1 MATTSIAVAETPSVL
16 FLLRRA
22 DDALILGH
30 RLSEWCGHAP
40 MPEEDMALA
49 NIGLDLIGQARTLY
63 DAASAAEGAG
73 HGEDA
78 YAYLRD
84 APQFRNLLLAELPNG
99 DFARTIARQFLYS
112 AFADPYWRAMQ
123 GSADA
128 TLAAIAAKS
137 EKESAYHLRHTSEW
151 LVRLGDGT
159 AESHRRAQDALD
171 ALWPFTGEM
180 FETDEAD
187 RTQIAEGIAVDPA
200 TLRDGWETTLHTV
213 LARAGLTQP
222 TGTWMQTGG
231 RSGRHTEHLG
241 HLLTEMQHLARTY
254 PGAVW

>member
-63 DAASAAEGAG
+63 DAAAAAEGAG
-73 HGEDA
+73 HDEDA

-99 DFARTIARQFLYS
+99 DFARTIVRQFFYS

-123 GSADA
+123 ASQRRDARRHRRQVGEGKRLPSAP
-128 TLAAIAAKS
+128 
-137 EKESAYHLRHTSEW
+137 HLRMDDPAG
-151 LVRLGDGT
+151 RR
-159 AESHRRAQDALD
+159 HRRK
-171 ALWPFTGEM
+171 PS
-180 FETDEAD
+180 
-187 RTQIAEGIAVDPA
+187 P
-200 TLRDGWETTLHTV
+200 
-213 LARAGLTQP
+213 RAGRARRAVALHRRDV
-222 TGTWMQTGG
+222 
-231 RSGRHTEHLG
+231 RSRRRR
-241 HLLTEMQHLARTY
+241 ART
-254 PGAVW
+254 